1 MNESSQAIYIN
12 ESGIVV
18 LEIEK
23 DKRIPMMIDT
33 LLDIWKSSVRASH
46 HFSQKTISFALHHKP
61 KMHCVE

>member
-1 MNESSQAIYIN
+1 MNESSQTIYIN

-23 DKRIPMMIDT
+23 DKRTPMMIAHYW
-33 LLDIWKSSVRASH
+33 IYGNHPYVRAII
-46 HFSQKTISFALHHKP
+46 FSQKTTSFTLHHKP